1 MATGRDIAKF
11 VTQITGKDYIS
22 LYDEAVRNDEIQT
35 ENIRKKFNNIF
46 ERMKKSD
53 KNRFQDLID

>member
-22 LYDEAVRNDEIQT
+22 LYDEAVKNDEIQT
-35 ENIRKKFNNIF
+35 ENIRKNFNNIL
-46 ERMKKSD
+46 ERIKKSD

>member
-22 LYDEAVRNDEIQT
+22 LYDESVRNDEIQT
-35 ENIRKKFNNIF
+35 
-46 ERMKKSD
+46 
-53 KNRFQDLID
+53 